1 MEDKDWET
9 FSRSGEAIRIQFPLL
24 MNFTFC
30 FCEEKR
36 GSLKKKKRPNKDT
49 STSKTEGSQKSQ
61 RTYSN
66 TGKD

>member
-9 FSRSGEAIRIQFPLL
+9 FSRNGEAIRIQFPLL

-30 FCEEKR
+30 FCEEK
-36 GSLKKKKRPNKDT
+36 GGWLKKRPNKDT